1 MKTRFEQPPARLA
14 LADVIEG
21 IEVVS
26 RRGSLEVPIAAV
38 TDDSRCVADGDLFVA
53 VAGRTVDGH
62 RFVGRAAAAGAAAV
76 IAERDVDFDGPV
88 IRVASSARALGI
100 AAANRAGNPAR
111 CMTMVGI
118 TGTNGKTTTTYLLES
133 LLAVAGKSPGII
145 GTVSYRFR
153 GEERAAPFT
162 TPTAPALQS
171 LLAEMAVAGTSHAV
185 MEVSSHALQLQRVSG
200 MDFDV
205 AAFTNF
211 TQDHLDLHGS
221 MESYQAAKQ
230 RLFSHHLRPE
240 GAAVLWVD
248 DPVALQMVDGYPGRV
263 IQVSGRR
270 ADADV
275 YAELQ
280 RSTLQGLE
288 ARLTLGGVPLS
299 IRSPLVGEHNLNN
312 IAVAAAIA
320 AELGIGPESIA
331 RGLLLLKCV
340 PGRLERVEPDADVAV
355 LVDYAHTPD
364 ALAHAIATLRPLCA
378 GRLICV
384 FGCGGDRDALK
395 RPLMG
400 QTVAERVDLAVVT
413 SDNPR
418 SEDPLAI
425 IAQILDGLAP
435 AGLPRVSAESLAQ
448 ASRGYTVQPDRRS
461 AIRAAIQ
468 QAHPGDVVLVAGK
481 GHEDYQILGSR
492 TIHFDD
498 REESRAALAQ
508 RRAS

>member
-1 MKTRFEQPPARLA
+1 MA

-21 IEVVS
+21 IGVVS
-26 RRGSLEVPIAAV
+26 QRGSLEVPIAAV
-38 TDDSRCVADGDLFVA
+38 TDDSRDVADGDLFVA
-53 VAGRTVDGH
+53 VTGRTVDGH
-62 RFVGRAAAAGAAAV
+62 RFVGHAAAAGAAAV
-76 IAERDVDFDGPV
+76 IAEREVEFDGPV
-88 IRVASSARALGI
+88 IRVTSAARALGF

-111 CMTMVGI
+111 CMTMAGI

-133 LLAVAGKSPGII
+133 ILAVAGQTPGII
-145 GTVSYRFR
+145 GTVSYRF
-153 GEERAAPFT
+153 GGQERTAPFT

-171 LLAEMAVAGTSHAV
+171 LLSDMALADSSHVV
-185 MEVSSHALQLQRVSG
+185 MEVSSHALEMRRVSG
-200 MDFDV
+200 LTFDI

-230 RLFSHHLRPE
+230 RLFSHHLRPD
-240 GAAVLWVD
+240 GSAVLWSD
-248 DPVALQMVDGYPGRV
+248 DPVASHMVDGYPGRV
-263 IQVSGRR
+263 VQVSAQR

-275 YAELQ
+275 YVDGL
-280 RSTLQGLE
+280 RSTLGGLE
-288 ARLTLGGVPLS
+288 ARLTLRGESLP

-312 IAVAAAIA
+312 IAVAAAMA

-340 PGRLERVEPDADVAV
+340 PGRLERVEPEADVAV

-364 ALAHAIATLRPLCA
+364 ALAHAVETLRPLCD

-425 IAQILDGLAP
+425 IAQILDGVAPTGLA
-435 AGLPRVSAESLAQ
+435 RVSNQSLAE
-448 ASRGYTVQPDRRS
+448 ASKGYTVQPDRRS
-461 AIRAAIQ
+461 AIRAAIL
-468 QAHPGDVVLVAGK
+468 QAHAGDVVLVAGK

-498 REESRAALAQ
+498 REQSRDALAC
-508 RRAS
+508 RRDA